1 MDYATDLHWRNAG
14 RARARE
20 LASSIR
26 TQPGLLALRAMAVD
40 FPAVHGH
47 PNRLPFEGV
56 LTLVD
61 VASDR
66 APSGARG
73 HRVVLT
79 RAAAEAA
86 LPSLLGMAVDYKA
99 GWDGH
104 DARQKCGII
113 TAAELDGRRLTV
125 AGFVFSR
132 DFPEIEQRLAADCSA
147 QSLPARHPERSES
160 RSATHAVEGP
170 PHFSKQPAPATSPLA
185 PDTAMGMS
193 YELADAHV
201 ADMSAS
207 IWTLTRATFTGA
219 AILLREK
226 AAYRDTSFHLSGH
239 KTGCAK
245 GSGCP
250 VQASLRRNSRHPSRM
265 RTT

>member
-1 MDYATDLHWRNAG
+1 MG
-14 RARARE
+14 RTGQSTEKVADRLTPVLFGRSGMTGME
-20 LASSIR
+20 
-26 TQPGLLALRAMAVD
+26 LRAMAVE
-40 FPAVHGH
+40 FPVVHGH

-56 LTLVD
+56 LTLID

-79 RAAAEAA
+79 REAAQVA

-113 TAAELDGRRLTV
+113 TAAEMDGKKLTV
-125 AGFVFSR
+125 SGFLFAR
-132 DFPEIEQRLAADCSA
+132 DFPEMEGKLEGDGVGSA
-147 QSLPARHPERSES
+147 L
-160 RSATHAVEGP
+160 
-170 PHFSKQPAPATSPLA
+170 
-185 PDTAMGMS
+185 MGMS

-201 ADMSAS
+201 ADMRAQ

-226 AAYRDTSFHLSGH
+226 AAYRGTSFRL
-239 KTGCAK
+239 
-245 GSGCP
+245 CP
-250 VQASLRRNSRHPSRM
+250 RAGVGTRRLARAG
-265 RTT
+265 

>member
-1 MDYATDLHWRNAG
+1 MEEDLRLHRSLGLHQKNIGAAC
-14 RARARE
+14 R
-20 LASSIR
+20 
-26 TQPGLLALRAMAVD
+26 PGLTRPASMELRAMAVE
-40 FPAVHGH
+40 FPDVHGH

-61 VASDR
+61 VASDK

-113 TAAELDGRRLTV
+113 TAAEIDGKRLTV
-125 AGFVFSR
+125 AGFLFAR
-132 DFPEIEQRLAADCSA
+132 DFPELESQIEA
-147 QSLPARHPERSES
+147 QIGSG
-160 RSATHAVEGP
+160 VEAGV
-170 PHFSKQPAPATSPLA
+170 
-185 PDTAMGMS
+185 DRMMGMS

-201 ADMSAS
+201 ADMRAQ

-226 AAYRDTSFHLSGH
+226 AAYRSTSFHLTRPS
-239 KTGCAK
+239 TAR
-245 GSGCP
+245 P
-250 VQASLRRNSRHPSRM
+250 TTARRAIAAR
-265 RTT
+265 

>member
-1 MDYATDLHWRNAG
+1 MRSLRWLKEGDLECAV
-14 RARARE
+14 RAR
-20 LASSIR
+20 L
-26 TQPGLLALRAMAVD
+26 GLDAMRLGAVRAMAVE
-40 FPAVHGH
+40 FPEVAGH
-47 PNRLPFEGV
+47 PNRLPFEGC

-61 VASDR
+61 VPSDK

-113 TAAELDGRRLTV
+113 TGAELNGQRLTV
-125 AGFVFSR
+125 RGFLFAR
-132 DFPEIEQRLAADCSA
+132 DFPEMEAKVCVAAN
-147 QSLPARHPERSES
+147 
-160 RSATHAVEGP
+160 
-170 PHFSKQPAPATSPLA
+170 APA
-185 PDTAMGMS
+185 AMGMS

-201 ADMSAS
+201 ADMQAS
-207 IWTLTRATFTGA
+207 VWTLTRATFTGA

-226 AAYRDTSFHLSGH
+226 AAYRGTSFR
-239 KTGCAK
+239 
-245 GSGCP
+245 
-250 VQASLRRNSRHPSRM
+250 VRRCGVRSRA
-265 RTT
+265 

>member
-1 MDYATDLHWRNAG
+1 M
-14 RARARE
+14 E
-20 LASSIR
+20 
-26 TQPGLLALRAMAVD
+26 LRAMAVE
-40 FPAVHGH
+40 FPEVHGH

-61 VASDR
+61 VASDK

-113 TAAELDGRRLTV
+113 TSAELDGKRLTV
-125 AGFVFSR
+125 AGFLFAR
-132 DFPEIEQRLAADCSA
+132 DFPELESKIESGIDAGINTGIGAGI
-147 QSLPARHPERSES
+147 RSGS
-160 RSATHAVEGP
+160 SSV
-170 PHFSKQPAPATSPLA
+170 
-185 PDTAMGMS
+185 MGMS

-201 ADMSAS
+201 ANMAAQ

-226 AAYRDTSFHLSGH
+226 AAYRSTSFRL
-239 KTGCAK
+239 K
-245 GSGCP
+245 
-250 VQASLRRNSRHPSRM
+250 RRATPPRAIAAR
-265 RTT
+265 

>member
-1 MDYATDLHWRNAG
+1 MEYAAELHRRNCGPATARSAVG
-14 RARARE
+14 RVPAPALGE
-20 LASSIR
+20 LAMH
-26 TQPGLLALRAMAVD
+26 AMAVE
-40 FPAVHGH
+40 FPLVHGH

-79 RAAAEAA
+79 RPAAEAA

-113 TAAELDGRRLTV
+113 TDAELDGRRLTV
-125 AGFVFSR
+125 AGFLFSK
-132 DFPEIEQRLAADCSA
+132 DFPEIEQRLGMD
-147 QSLPARHPERSES
+147 
-160 RSATHAVEGP
+160 G
-170 PHFSKQPAPATSPLA
+170 
-185 PDTAMGMS
+185 AMGMS
-193 YELADAHV
+193 YELAEAHV
-201 ADMSAS
+201 ADMSAQV
-207 IWTLTRATFTGA
+207 WTLTRATFTGA

-226 AAYRDTSFHLSGH
+226 AAYLQTSFRLG
-239 KTGCAK
+239 
-245 GSGCP
+245 
-250 VQASLRRNSRHPSRM
+250 
-265 RTT
+265 RTPAAERAATARLWGLGR

>member
-1 MDYATDLHWRNAG
+1 MEYEPQHCLNAWRAH
-14 RARARE
+14 ARE
-20 LASSIR
+20 TASRIR
-26 TQPGLLALRAMAVD
+26 TAPRRPPSLAMQAMAVE
-40 FPAVHGH
+40 FPVVHGH

-61 VASDR
+61 VASDK

-113 TAAELDGRRLTV
+113 TTAELDGRRLKV
-125 AGFVFSR
+125 GGFLFAK
-132 DFPEIEQRLAADCSA
+132 DFPEIEQQVALD
-147 QSLPARHPERSES
+147 
-160 RSATHAVEGP
+160 G
-170 PHFSKQPAPATSPLA
+170 
-185 PDTAMGMS
+185 AMGMS
-193 YELADAHV
+193 YELAEAHV
-201 ADMSAS
+201 ADMQAQV
-207 IWTLTRATFTGA
+207 WTLTRATFTGA

-226 AAYRDTSFHLSGH
+226 AAYRDTSFRL
-239 KTGCAK
+239 GCAAAK
-245 GSGCP
+245 RP
-250 VQASLRRNSRHPSRM
+250 VR
-265 RTT
+265 